1 MLLYLYSTAP
11 SPQTTI
17 PFSPGWEESEDWEL
31 GVYRGIPRI
40 DFVSIR
46 GCDIFTLLL
55 SPLVRVRG
63 REALST
69 LDTLD
74 RLPPQSYPR
83 VGATHD
89 FFSTL
94 HPLALRGYY
103 FMS

>member
-1 MLLYLYSTAP
+1 MLLYLYSAAP

-17 PFSPGWEESEDWEL
+17 PFSPRWEESEDWEL
-31 GVYRGIPRI
+31 GVYRGIPWI
-40 DFVSIR
+40 DFVSR
-46 GCDIFTLLL
+46 RSCDIFTLLL

-63 REALST
+63 REALAT

-83 VGATHD
+83 GAMYD
-89 FFSTL
+89 LFSTL